1 MNQPYYQDDSVTL
14 YLGDCLEVTEWL
26 AADVLVSDPPY
37 GIPGGRLS
45 SHSGGVRPVHDDAQ
59 WDSLET
65 RDAALALWGG
75 KPSAVFGSPKMQQ
88 FAPPHR
94 GVPLIWDKGDD
105 PGMGD
110 WKWPFGA
117 NYELIWVSG
126 ENWNGIRRS
135 SILRARRLTSDAAT
149 IGHPTPK
156 PVSLMEVLL
165 SYAPPGVI
173 ADPFTGGGSTLV
185 AARNLGRKA
194 IGVELEERYC
204 EIAARRLDQMCLD
217 FTEEVSP

>member
-1 MNQPYYQDDSVTL
+1 MQPALFSADGRAPQR
-14 YLGDCLEVTEWL
+14 LGCVRVYFGDWR
-26 AADVLVSDPPY
+26 DVAERWPRSAVAIFDPPY
-37 GIPGGRLS
+37 GIRYASGMQGRGWAGRTDRGDARELAS
-45 SHSGGVRPVHDDAQ
+45 EIVGDENTRERDDVLARG
-59 WDSLET
+59 WP
-65 RDAALALWGG
+65 AAAAFGPARLDRVPPWGD
-75 KPSAVFGSPKMQQ
+75 PRAV
-88 FAPPHR
+88 
-94 GVPLIWDKGDD
+94 LIWDKGDD

-173 ADPFTGGGSTLV
+173 ADPFAGGGVDTGG
-185 AARNLGRKA
+185 R
-194 IGVELEERYC
+194 
-204 EIAARRLDQMCLD
+204 
-217 FTEEVSP
+217 